1 MTLSIT
7 HMTKAL
13 LAPTMEAVI
22 ALSERTQTLECHP
35 TGTIYTFYRS
45 IDNTI
50 LIGYSE
56 DLDLISNHVLSRN
69 FGFIASRRGTRREDK
84 LTRVTLTDNNI
95 VGTYGEQ
102 YFHASQTTIELLYKL
117 NWPLGGLSNIIRSN
131 QSDCINNN
139 QTIPLESSQSD

>member
-7 HMTKAL
+7 HITEAL

-35 TGTIYTFYRS
+35 KGTIYTFYRS

-69 FGFIASRRGTRREDK
+69 FGFIGSRRGTRREDK
-84 LTRVTLTDNNI
+84 LTRVTLTENNI

-117 NWPLGGLSNIIRSN
+117 NWPLGDLPKFIRFN
-131 QSDCINNN
+131 QSDCISNKK
-139 QTIPLESSQSD
+139 TVPRESSQSD

>member
-7 HMTKAL
+7 HMTEAL

-22 ALSERTQTLECHP
+22 ALSERTQTLECHS
-35 TGTIYTFYRS
+35 TATIYTFYRS
-45 IDNTI
+45 IDDTI
-50 LIGYSE
+50 LIGYTE

-84 LTRVTLTDNNI
+84 LTRVTLRENNI

-102 YFHASQTTIELLYKL
+102 YFHASQATIELLYKL
-117 NWPLGGLSNIIRSN
+117 NWPLGDLPKIIRSN
-131 QSDCINNN
+131 QSDCIKIKK
-139 QTIPLESSQSD
+139 TIPLE